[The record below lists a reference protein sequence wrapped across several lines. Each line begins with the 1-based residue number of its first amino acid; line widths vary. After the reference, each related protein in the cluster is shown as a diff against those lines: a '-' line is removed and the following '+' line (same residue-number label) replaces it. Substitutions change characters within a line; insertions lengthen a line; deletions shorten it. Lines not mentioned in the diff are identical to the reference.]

1 MVNTDRHKIFGAD
14 WHNSVEINR
23 SGFWR
28 KQGARLKLRPLFFQ
42 NGIVVRIC

>member
-1 MVNTDRHKIFGAD
+1 MVNTDFHKNVGTD
-14 WHNSVEINR
+14 WNNSVEINR

-28 KQGARLKLRPLFFQ
+28 KQGARLKLRPLIFQ